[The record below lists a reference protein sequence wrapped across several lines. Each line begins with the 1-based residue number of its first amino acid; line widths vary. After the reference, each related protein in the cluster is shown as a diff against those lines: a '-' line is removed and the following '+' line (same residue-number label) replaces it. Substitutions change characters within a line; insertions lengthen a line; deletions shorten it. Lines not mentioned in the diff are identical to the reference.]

1 MRFPRLDFAGAR
13 HHVMNRGAR
22 RERIFLDDESRARFL
37 DVLSEFPARFGVR
50 VHGFALMPNHYH
62 LMLELVTGDLPR
74 AMRHL
79 GGSYSQRLNR
89 LHSWD
94 GPLFRGRY
102 HNRLVGTEAYWR
114 HLLVYLHLNPE
125 RAGFAEADAIHWTSH
140 GACLGLTPPP
150 VWLETNELQGVFG
163 SRVAYLA
170 YYNRIRGG
178 QEEPPDDF
186 DGAKLWAP
194 NSRVG
199 DRAAAV

>member
-1 MRFPRLDFAGAR
+1 
-13 HHVMNRGAR
+13 MNRGAR

-114 HLLVYLHLNPE
+114 HLLVYLRLNPE